1 MNFKMPVS
9 VLPKVGGKV
18 PGVILFVLGIL
29 AVAALANR
37 PIQTQSQPRQ

>member
-9 VLPKVGGKV
+9 VIPKVGGKV

-29 AVAALANR
+29 AVVALAKAKD
-37 PIQTQSQPRQ
+37 QKEKA